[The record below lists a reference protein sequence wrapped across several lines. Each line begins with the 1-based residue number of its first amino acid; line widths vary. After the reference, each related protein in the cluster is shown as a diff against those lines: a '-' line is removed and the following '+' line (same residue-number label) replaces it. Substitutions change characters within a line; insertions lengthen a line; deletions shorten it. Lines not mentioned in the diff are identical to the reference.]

1 LGFLRMQGRRYSSLL
16 SACSVCKDWKVSIN
30 ESWSTISLTK
40 PTQSIAEPLLWNTVV
55 VTEGIQLHALQEQLH
70 KSADVHGSQ
79 LGRMI
84 RVLDIELMMGN
95 VQDVLR
101 MSLLRMPQLHDFKLS
116 GDFMEKPQL
125 MVLSGMAAASLT
137 VLEITIQTEIDGIF
151 PILNSFVRLHS
162 LAIALEGDDWAHSVD
177 APLHIPTLQHFA
189 LNSDVQDSS
198 MAAFIARST
207 LGPDCGLLLV
217 LDQLQMDAAIL
228 LKPLF
233 IRNTIREVEVIME
246 HEALAVLMPDIMK
259 CPEVTFTSCIPPFAC
274 PNIAHTNLPDK
285 LTIQAADDRDGL
297 WDALT
302 ALASLPSRV
311 EKPVTLRVNYSN
323 YPDVDWLFGVSSH
336 PEFFG
341 RLLQFA
347 IILHKR
353 GIIVIDK
360 YDRDVSSLMNVC

>member
-1 LGFLRMQGRRYSSLL
+1 
-16 SACSVCKDWKVSIN
+16 
-30 ESWSTISLTK
+30 
-40 PTQSIAEPLLWNTVV
+40 VV
-55 VTEGIQLHALQEQLH
+55 VTEGSQLHTLQEQLH
-70 KSADVHGSQ
+70 KSTDVHGSH

-84 RVLDIELMMGN
+84 RILDVEVMMEC
-95 VQDVLR
+95 VQDALR
-101 MSLLRMPQLHDFKLS
+101 VSLVMMPQLHHFRLS

-125 MVLSGMAAASLT
+125 IVLSGMAAASLT
-137 VLEITIQTEIDGIF
+137 VLEIMIPTDIDGIF
-151 PILNSFVRLHS
+151 PILNSFVKLHS

-177 APLHIPTLQHFA
+177 APLHIPTLQHLA
-189 LNSDVQDSS
+189 WNSDIQDSS
-198 MAAFIARST
+198 MAAFIAQST

-228 LKPLF
+228 LKPIF
-233 IRNTIREVEVIME
+233 SRNTIREVEVVME
-246 HEALAVLMPDIMK
+246 HEALAVLMPEIMK
-259 CPEVTFTSCIPPFAC
+259 CSEVTFTSCIPPFAC

-285 LTIQAADDRDGL
+285 LTIQASGNHAGL

-311 EKPVTLRVNYSN
+311 EKPMTLRVNYSN
-323 YPDVDWLFGVSSH
+323 YPDVDWLSGASRSSNA
-336 PEFFG
+336 EFFL

-360 YDRDVSSLMNVC
+360 HDRDVSSLMNVS